1 MSEDDVV
8 TDDGEASY
16 APRPT
21 QAGLAS
27 GVTALGGPAPLRGPV
42 PQVVV
47 MGVSAAGKSTVGR
60 GIAEQ
65 LGVEFIDGD
74 SLHPLANVKKMSD
87 GIPLEDADRWPWLD
101 EIGAVIAAHPSG
113 VVLACSALKRA
124 YRVRI
129 LGSAPKAVFV
139 HLHGSDELLAQRAA
153 GRAGHFMPP
162 ALLASQLATLEP
174 LGADEPGVVVDV
186 APAPPQIVEAALSY
200 LNPTGT

>member
-1 MSEDDVV
+1 MSG
-8 TDDGEASY
+8 DGEVAR
-16 APRPT
+16 A
-21 QAGLAS
+21 
-27 GVTALGGPAPLRGPV
+27 

-60 GIAEQ
+60 GIAER

-87 GIPLEDADRWPWLD
+87 GVPLKDADRWPWLD
-101 EIGAVIAAHPSG
+101 EIGAVIAAHPGG

-124 YRVRI
+124 YRERI
-129 LGSAPKAVFV
+129 LASAPAAVFV

-162 ALLASQLATLEP
+162 ALLTSQLATLEP
-174 LGADEPGVVVDV
+174 LAADEPGVVVDV
-186 APAPPQIVEAALSY
+186 AGSVPQIVEEAMGY
-200 LNPTGT
+200 LTQTGAEPESGAGASPSGAGSNIPEEGESR